1 MGIVIEKRETAKNEY
16 MLVVEKNKKL
26 YDVGVTKEEYYV
38 NQVGKPLKISATGEG
53 IIL

>member
-1 MGIVIEKRETAKNEY
+1 MRIVIKKKKTAKNDHI
-16 MLVVEKNKKL
+16 LIVEKNKKL
-26 YDVGVTKEEYYV
+26 YEVGVTKEEYYV